1 MAALAV
7 VFLGLCALF
16 PEYQKH
22 SPQLRQLN
30 SLDVKNDLISSQPR
44 AREFTAPSH
53 KNLTVSEAQDEAF
66 TAPSNKNLTVSEA
79 QDEAFTAP
87 SNKNLIVSE
96 AQDEACNASGNG
108 TLKLW
113 DTPAEAFHV
122 PPNMIRKVSKKDP
135 LQSLDSDT
143 TASGPPGDSNTTASG
158 PPDDS
163 NTTASGP
170 PGDSNTTATNQS
182 GHELAPCLGPIYCAR
197 ELETGRC
204 VHCWVYGAYDTGDSN
219 TTAANQSGH
228 ELAPC
233 LGPIY
238 CARELETGRCVH
250 CWVYGAYDNQKDQED
265 PLHGS
270 EVYIFFFAQ
279 FILFGWAMC
288 YRKNGLLIASVVYTI
303 GIGSLHCM
311 DIFYVMVIFSFF
323 TALVLGSW
331 MRTASFFRA
340 KLTSYLTVL
349 EEELSNARRTREL
362 SLMKLHECRHEI
374 VLTMFYFGTCVHEL
388 ESGVW
393 NIGISKEK
401 ESVMSLVTDI
411 DQSALDF
418 GDHTYYG
425 KTYRVAVEELSR
437 CVNSQAQQSEDVED
451 GRRRLPGPDVSG
463 PQVAG
468 NPHPPVSGVVSP
480 VPSVRSEVS

>member
-53 KNLTVSEAQDEAF
+53 
-66 TAPSNKNLTVSEA
+66 KNLTVSEA

-158 PPDDS
+158 PP
-163 NTTASGP
+163 
-170 PGDSNTTATNQS
+170 GDSNTTAT
-182 GHELAPCLGPIYCAR
+182 
-197 ELETGRC
+197 
-204 VHCWVYGAYDTGDSN
+204 
-219 TTAANQSGH
+219 NQSGH

>member
-79 QDEAFTAP
+79 QDEA
-87 SNKNLIVSE
+87 
-96 AQDEACNASGNG
+96 CNASGNG

-158 PPDDS
+158 PP
-163 NTTASGP
+163 
-170 PGDSNTTATNQS
+170 GDSNTTAT
-182 GHELAPCLGPIYCAR
+182 
-197 ELETGRC
+197 
-204 VHCWVYGAYDTGDSN
+204 
-219 TTAANQSGH
+219 NQSGH